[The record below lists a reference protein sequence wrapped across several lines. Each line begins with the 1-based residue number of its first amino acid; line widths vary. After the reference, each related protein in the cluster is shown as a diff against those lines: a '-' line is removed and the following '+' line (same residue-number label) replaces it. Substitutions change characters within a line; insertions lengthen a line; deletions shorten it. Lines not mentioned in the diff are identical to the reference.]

1 MTMRPTERLA
11 ALRLLETAI
20 KHEIAEATDQALA
33 FAEQTGGKTFTTDW
47 GTVSVTN
54 RKPAPQII
62 DERELVAWFE
72 ANAPEEIERRVND
85 RARRAFLASCQI
97 DGDQIITSDGE
108 VIPWMRPGSPKT
120 GIAVRNTP
128 EAKELAIQ
136 EIRGR
141 LNRLVALPA
150 TDSEVAA
157 R

>member
-1 MTMRPTERLA
+1 MKPTERLA

-20 KHEIAEATDQALA
+20 KAEIADATDQTLT
-33 FAEQTGGKTFTTDW
+33 FAEETGGKTFTTDW

-85 RARRAFLASCQI
+85 QARRAFLAACQI

-108 VIPWMRPGSPKT
+108 VIPWMRPSSPKT
-120 GIAVRNTP
+120 GLTVRNTP
-128 EAKELAIQ
+128 EAKEMAIV

-141 LNRLVALPA
+141 LNGLLALPA
-150 TDSEVAA
+150 GGEQE
-157 R
+157 